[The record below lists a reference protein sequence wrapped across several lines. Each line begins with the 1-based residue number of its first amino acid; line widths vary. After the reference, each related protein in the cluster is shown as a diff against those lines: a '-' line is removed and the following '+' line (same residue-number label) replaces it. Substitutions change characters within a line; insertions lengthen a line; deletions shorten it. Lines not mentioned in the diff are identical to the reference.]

1 VSELS
6 NEAVSAC
13 SSAPVADIIDGD
25 PVLFAVQPYDGPEVT
40 TPDGIVVAQ
49 LCLDYFQGVFQVL
62 AFARDNDDVQV
73 RVRYDEAGQI
83 SVVDDER
90 SLEQCLA
97 QRTAQ
102 LADPVV

>member
-1 VSELS
+1 
-6 NEAVSAC
+6 
-13 SSAPVADIIDGD
+13 
-25 PVLFAVQPYDGPEVT
+25 
-40 TPDGIVVAQ
+40 
-49 LCLDYFQGVFQVL
+49 VFQVL